1 MINTKFNQ
9 SNAHIRRAR
18 RAFTLLEII
27 VVVTIIAL
35 LATMVAP
42 RVWRYI
48 GSSKQN
54 VAKAEVSALAKTVQ
68 LYCTDNG
75 MSVPPAEM
83 DLAVLLDGSD
93 PYLSKP
99 DDLLDPWGNP
109 YVYDVPGRGAMPFA
123 LYSLGADGQPGGE
136 GNDADVGFLPAE

>member
-9 SNAHIRRAR
+9 SKAHIRRAR

-109 YVYDVPGRGAMPFA
+109 YLLIVPGEVNPGFDIK
-123 LYSLGADGQPGGE
+123 SLGLDGQPGGDGE
-136 GNDADVGFLPAE
+136 NADVVN